1 MDISNLKRDSSI
13 ADNFVTSGDRVLTKQ
28 DCSFLIPFNYL
39 GHKLAKTGEQVF
51 TAAIFCIV
59 VGDRYA
65 VCTCCANLEISPDEI
80 NQIKIRGEEYL
91 EFSFVAGQVVIPT
104 QNVLVD
110 SDLAYEINKYFYTY
124 GRVPWFMSYDDVNVI
139 LKYHKEYSGLNI
151 SPNNI
156 PFEIVTSKITRDRNN
171 KFVYYRHTGMAQGP
185 VVVPFK
191 SVLFNATNTT
201 SKFLGSYLSDGFT
214 SALLSPSESVE
225 TVETLLRA

>member
-1 MDISNLKRDSSI
+1 MDISKLKRDPSLV
-13 ADNFVTSGDRVLTKQ
+13 DNFVTTNDRVITKQ

-39 GHKLAKTGEQVF
+39 AHKLATTGEQVF
-51 TAAIFCIV
+51 TASIFCIV

-65 VCTCCANLEISPDEI
+65 VCASCANLEISPDEV
-80 NQIKIRGEEYL
+80 NQIKILGVEYL
-91 EFSFVAGQVVIPT
+91 EFNFAAGQVVIPT

-124 GRVPWFMSYDDVNVI
+124 GRVPWFMSYDDVNII
-139 LKYHKEYSGLNI
+139 LKMHKEYSGLNI

-156 PFEIVTSKITRDRNN
+156 PFEIVTSKITRDRND
-171 KFVYYRHTGMAQGP
+171 KFTYYRHTGMSQGP

-201 SKFLGSYLSDGFT
+201 SKLLGSYLSDGFT

-225 TVETLLRA
+225 TVETMLRA

>member
-1 MDISNLKRDSSI
+1 M
-13 ADNFVTSGDRVLTKQ
+13 
-28 DCSFLIPFNYL
+28 
-39 GHKLAKTGEQVF
+39 
-51 TAAIFCIV
+51 
-59 VGDRYA
+59 
-65 VCTCCANLEISPDEI
+65 
-80 NQIKIRGEEYL
+80 
-91 EFSFVAGQVVIPT
+91 AGQVVIPT

-201 SKFLGSYLSDGFT
+201 SKLLGSYLSDGFT

>member
-1 MDISNLKRDSSI
+1 MDFSKLVRDDNI
-13 ADNFVTSGDRVLTKQ
+13 ADNFVQSGDRTLTKK

-39 GHKLAKTGEQVF
+39 AHRLAKTGEQVF
-51 TAAIFCIV
+51 TVAIFAIV

-65 VCTCCANLEISPDEI
+65 PCVACANLEITPDEI
-80 NQIKIRGEEYL
+80 NQIKIQGEEYL

-104 QNVLVD
+104 RKVLVD

-124 GRVPWFMSYDDVNVI
+124 GRVPWFLNYDDVAVC
-139 LKYHKEYSGLNI
+139 LKMHKEYSGLNI

-156 PFEIVTSKITRDRNN
+156 PFEIVTSKICRDSSN
-171 KFVYYRHTGMAQGP
+171 KFLYYRHSPMKKSP

-201 SKFLGSYLSDGFT
+201 SKLLGSYLSDGFT
-214 SALLSPSESVE
+214 SSLLSPSESVE